1 VFFGLDRQLAMCP
14 FFQRISPRNDG
25 ILTKSGDATMKSLAI
40 SRRTLLKGA
49 GAAVALP
56 WLEAMG
62 GSGAAAAEAAKIP
75 TRIAF
80 FYVPNGVHMPA
91 WRPKAEGE
99 LTELPTTL
107 QPLDKVKEQ
116 IVVVSDLAADHCRGT
131 SASHE
136 PTGGGYLVGAKCK
149 HSEVPEVAGA
159 SVDQMAAREVGLN
172 TPVDS
177 LALGIDPGSRGDH
190 GYSGTYM
197 SNISWRSQT
206 TPAALELNPKQLY
219 ERLFR
224 GKPARQPD
232 WSTQAASPAATS
244 DSPATS
250 VLDLVRDEARDLQGK
265 LGYSDRLKM
274 QEFLE
279 GLRSVERRV
288 GQAQADDH
296 GHHAEGLSTDP
307 LAGVDD
313 PRLPKLIIPEGRG
326 IPPTYAEHVSLMLDI
341 LTLAFQTDQTRIA
354 SFMFSYEKSGRS
366 YKEIDAP
373 GSHHSN
379 SHHNGE
385 AEKHLALTRIN
396 THHVELF
403 ARMLQRMAEIQEGD
417 GTLLDHV
424 MISLGSGISDGNRHN
439 NDDLPL
445 LVAGGGG
452 GRVRGGRHLKLGKKT
467 PICNLYL
474 EMLAGLGVERSQFGD
489 STGRLDL
496 S

>member
-1 VFFGLDRQLAMCP
+1 MP
-14 FFQRISPRNDG
+14 
-25 ILTKSGDATMKSLAI
+25 SLNI
-40 SRRTLLKGA
+40 SRRTLLQGA
-49 GAAVALP
+49 GASLALP
-56 WLEAMG
+56 WLEAM
-62 GSGAAAAEAAKIP
+62 SVKQASAASAATIP
-75 TRIAF
+75 TRVAF

-91 WRPKAEGE
+91 WRPSDSEE
-99 LTELPTTL
+99 LGELPTIL
-107 QPLDKVKEQ
+107 QPLDAVKDHV
-116 IVVVSDLAADHCRGT
+116 VVVSNLAADHCKGRGG
-131 SASHE
+131 SHE

-149 HSEVPEVAGA
+149 HSEIPEVAGA
-159 SVDQMAAREVGLN
+159 SVDQVAAREVGIN

-197 SNISWRSQT
+197 SNISWRGKT
-206 TPAALELNPKQLY
+206 TPSSLELNPKQLY
-219 ERLFR
+219 DRLFR
-224 GKPARQPD
+224 DTPPQRPNWNNQVDSTPTPD
-232 WSTQAASPAATS
+232 DSPAA
-244 DSPATS
+244 S
-250 VLDLVRDEARDLQGK
+250 VLDLVREQTRDLQKK
-265 LGYSDRLKM
+265 LGYSDRRKL
-274 QEFLE
+274 QEYLE
-279 GLRSVERRV
+279 GVHSVERRV
-288 GQAQADDH
+288 MQAGRNRD
-296 GHHAEGLSTDP
+296 GHHAEGLASDP

-313 PRLPKLIIPEGRG
+313 PRLPQLIIPDGRG
-326 IPPTYAEHVSLMLDI
+326 IPESYDEHVNLMLDI

-366 YKEIDAP
+366 YKEVDAP

-385 AEKHLALTRIN
+385 AKKHAALTRIN
-396 THHVELF
+396 TLHMELF
-403 ARMLQRMAEIQEGD
+403 ARMLQRMAAIEEGE

-424 MISLGSGISDGNRHN
+424 MISYGSGISDGNRHN

-452 GRVRGGRHLKLGKKT
+452 GRVRGGRHLTLDEKT

-474 EMLAGLGVERSQFGD
+474 EMLAGAGVAAESFGD